1 MYKFGTLVLVPFP
14 FTDLTS
20 AKLRPALIVSKT
32 NQQSEDIMV
41 VFITTKARKKLQ
53 SGHFLLKNID
63 PCFEQ
68 TGLKVSS
75 LFRFDKIATI
85 NKKLILGELGTVHK
99 TTLSKMRSHFFS
111 VFGFEHA

>member
-1 MYKFGTLVLVPFP
+1 MYKFGRLVLIPFP

-41 VFITTKARKKLQ
+41 AFITTKASKNLQ
-53 SGHFLLKNID
+53 RTHFFLKNTD
-63 PCFEQ
+63 PYFEQ

-75 LFRFDKIATI
+75 FFRFDKIATI

-99 TTLSKMRSHFFS
+99 TTLNAMRSHFFS
-111 VFGFEHA
+111 AFGF